1 MWVIRRRK
9 EWVTNMAYNTMDYD
23 LPKYSSTKDPGL
35 PPSSKSSSKK
45 MSTGDGGKDKHNAP
59 TSGGDGK
66 YPE

>member
-1 MWVIRRRK
+1 
-9 EWVTNMAYNTMDYD
+9 MAYNDMNYG

-35 PPSSKSSSKK
+35 PPASKSSSVP
-45 MSTGDGGKDKHNAP
+45 MSTGDGGKDKHTAP

>member
-1 MWVIRRRK
+1 
-9 EWVTNMAYNTMDYD
+9 MAYNTMNYVR
-23 LPKYSSTKDPGL
+23 PKYSSTKAPGL
-35 PPSSKSSSKK
+35 PPGSKASSKK